1 MSEIPPSKFVIN
13 LEGIPVAIT
22 PLLRY
27 QDGAIVSREI
37 YTKKPGSITI
47 FSFDEGQ
54 GLSEH
59 TAPFDAMIYMLEGT
73 AKITIGHKDTEVKQ
87 DQFILMPANVPH
99 AVKAI
104 SKFKMMLIMI
114 RG

>member
-99 AVKAI
+99 AIKAI